1 MALEPVPQRI
11 DFLVSM
17 TIEPKED
24 VTIEGEEPGLPDR
37 AALASY
43 LESNLADQT
52 KHDGGI
58 GWRIITVV
66 C

>member
-1 MALEPVPQRI
+1 MALEPVPGRY

-17 TIEPKED
+17 TIEPKQD
-24 VTIEGEEPGLPDR
+24 VTIEGGEPGLPDR
-37 AALASY
+37 ASLASY
-43 LESNLADQT
+43 LESSLADQT

-58 GWRIITVV
+58 GWRVISVV

>member
-1 MALEPVPQRI
+1 MALAPVPQRI
-11 DFLVSM
+11 DFLVSI

-24 VTIEGEEPGLPDR
+24 VTTEDEEPGFPDR
-37 AALASY
+37 ADLASY

-58 GWRIITVV
+58 GWRVISVV